1 MDCLFLTRVSLFR
14 DGDTLLH
21 SLGYLKRL
29 KKTSLDEFFSRLGRF
44 KTRLRFYVNE
54 LDTLW

>member
-21 SLGYLKRL
+21 SLGYLKQL
-29 KKTSLDEFFSRLGRF
+29 KKTSLDEFFSRLGWF
-44 KTRLRFYVNE
+44 KTRQRFYVNE
-54 LDTLW
+54 LDTL